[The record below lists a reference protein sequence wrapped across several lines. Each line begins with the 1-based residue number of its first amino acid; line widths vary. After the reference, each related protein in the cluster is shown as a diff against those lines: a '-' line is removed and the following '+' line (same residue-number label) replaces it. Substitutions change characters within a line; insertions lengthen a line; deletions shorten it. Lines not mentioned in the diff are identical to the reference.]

1 MRQFTILAAYVQCVH
16 DYVSAHTG
24 LLEVNSKIEGNMGT
38 VYVQHTLS
46 NVPYK
51 VFTVVAADYNRVD
64 VRFLDH
70 NFRNALDNIEDYLP
84 VKPLS
89 FPPSRA
95 NNVVTNLNERNV
107 AMHKK
112 VRQLK
117 TLMEMQEE
125 IEKELKEDFGMLPK
139 DALKWYDELGGENNV

>member
-1 MRQFTILAAYVQCVH
+1 MQCVH

-24 LLEVNSKIEGNMGT
+24 VLEVTSKIEGNMGT
-38 VYVQHTLS
+38 VCVQHTLS
-46 NVPYK
+46 NVPFK

-117 TLMEMQEE
+117 MLMEMQEE

-139 DALKWYDELGGENNV
+139 DALKWFNGLEGESNV

>member
-38 VYVQHTLS
+38 VY
-46 NVPYK
+46 VPYK

-95 NNVVTNLNERNV
+95 NSVVTNLNERNV

-112 VRQLK
+112 SV
-117 TLMEMQEE
+117 
-125 IEKELKEDFGMLPK
+125 
-139 DALKWYDELGGENNV
+139 N